1 MQLSECN
8 VLGVVRLGPSELIG
22 QVPGPTPEHGVS
34 EEPNRHP
41 PDAGEAVARDVG
53 RDLTPVGG
61 LVQGRQ
67 RLGAQERWRKELVL
81 GRDLDPLTRQ
91 MEDDAAVDDESR
103 HVAVD
108 ATRSRSASVLERP
121 GLGQC
126 RRMSPGH

>member
-1 MQLSECN
+1 M
-8 VLGVVRLGPSELIG
+8 
-22 QVPGPTPEHGVS
+22 
-34 EEPNRHP
+34 
-41 PDAGEAVARDVG
+41 
-53 RDLTPVGG
+53 GG